1 MALSQRVFSDALYD
15 MQRAMAV
22 FDQPFF
28 DSFFDG
34 AFDGTFVNS
43 NNDHHNRKRRKRIN
57 NNISNNINN
66 LGRQPATDMIEQP
79 DFYELHAEVPGYDK
93 KDIKIEVSDD
103 HTLILSGSV
112 SKEHHEGPRIEEV
125 QKEQESDTNQAE
137 SSNAEQQVVHKGNQ
151 DNQVTKY
158 SSPKWWVNERVTGSF
173 TRTFNF
179 PQSIDADQIKASY
192 QHGVLKIVVP
202 KVSKNQSRF
211 VNIE

>member
-34 AFDGTFVNS
+34 AFDGAFVNS

-57 NNISNNINN
+57 NNNNNNN
-66 LGRQPATDMIEQP
+66 LGRQPATDMIEHP

-93 KDIKIEVSDD
+93 KDIKIEVPDD

-112 SKEHHEGPRIEEV
+112 SKEHHE
-125 QKEQESDTNQAE
+125 E

-151 DNQVTKY
+151 DNQVTQY

-179 PQSIDADQIKASY
+179 PHSIDADQIKASY